1 MRSSTICTRALRN
14 GTLRLR
20 CGPIPSTRLVGA
32 QSPLIRGLG
41 AKTGAVDGKQ
51 RRWQSSAAA
60 SQPVVGIEPIAAVDP
75 TLDITS
81 VLRQASQEFP
91 DQSLHNDISLALTH
105 LINPSH
111 PLRIAITPLSPTDPS
126 STTSSLLDAILV
138 DPLSGTSKHLY
149 QRHRTTAEGTLIRY
163 GPVATLNPL
172 CEEHGALSVL
182 EIPHPFLQRHN
193 LEIVELPAPSPKL
206 LAEIIPTYTKTV
218 YTTTSPAAFYAF
230 TPTPTLSEVVLDIDP
245 ASHTLL
251 KTAGEGRYVVS
262 AHTALTA
269 AGALELSPANAST
282 YSRDWLA
289 SNITPLL
296 HSLPSSSIR
305 ALLDRIIAR
314 CEFIQDEE
322 RRMSAVAEVGKG
334 PVEVH
339 QKRVER
345 LLEAG
350 RAWASTA
357 HAELEHTI
365 TPSPTDPDA
374 KTLTRPSIQ
383 PPQPLTELFTGRLA
397 FWKLLWRVDE
407 VGPSVREIVY
417 GQLLPRAER
426 ELVYL
431 YGTMAL
437 LNPDSSSA
445 PKIENNVEEIGAEL
459 RAARAEL
466 AAGPTDA
473 LARTAQGALLKAGT
487 LTAASAASSAIL
499 TLALDYHLYPSLSP
513 LALGLVTSLYLL
525 QSTWLAAKTDF
536 ERYWR
541 EIGAQAVRREGGR
554 WERVVRGVQSEEVRA
569 WRGVEV
575 DKLRKSAILEQ
586 LRSAVR
592 G

>member
-1 MRSSTICTRALRN
+1 M
-14 GTLRLR
+14 
-20 CGPIPSTRLVGA
+20 
-32 QSPLIRGLG
+32 RGLG
-41 AKTGAVDGKQ
+41 ANTGAVDGMRPQ
-51 RRWQSSAAA
+51 RRWSSAAA
-60 SQPVVGIEPIAAVDP
+60 AQPI
-75 TLDITS
+75 LDITS
-81 VLRQASQEFP
+81 ILRQASQEFP
-91 DQSLHNDISLALTH
+91 DQSLRSDISLALRH
-105 LINPSH
+105 LTNPSH
-111 PLRIAITPLSPTDPS
+111 TLRIAITPLSHTEPS
-126 STTSSLLDAILV
+126 SATSTLLEAILA
-138 DPLSGTSKHLY
+138 DPLSGTSKHLHE
-149 QRHRTTAEGTLIRY
+149 RHRTTAEGTLIRY

-193 LEIVELPAPSPKL
+193 LEIIELRSPSPKL
-206 LAEIIPTYTKTV
+206 LAEIIPTCSKTL
-218 YTTTSPAAFYAF
+218 YTTISPSAFYAF

-251 KTAGEGRYVVS
+251 NAAGEGEGRYVVS
-262 AHTALTA
+262 AQTALTA
-269 AGALELSPANAST
+269 AGALELSPANATT

-289 SNITPLL
+289 SNITQLL
-296 HSLPSSSIR
+296 HSLPSSSTR
-305 ALLDRIIAR
+305 ALLERIIAR
-314 CEFIQDEE
+314 CEFIQEE
-322 RRMSAVAEVGKG
+322 ARRMSALVGVGTG
-334 PVEVH
+334 PEEVH

-365 TPSPTDPDA
+365 TPSPTDPDT
-374 KTLTRPSIQ
+374 KTLNSQSIQ

-407 VGPSVREIVY
+407 VGSSVREIVH
-417 GQLLPRAER
+417 GLLLPSAER

-431 YGTMAL
+431 HGTMAS
-437 LNPDSSSA
+437 LNPDS
-445 PKIENNVEEIGAEL
+445 PTPQIDVEEIGSEL

-487 LTAASAASSAIL
+487 LTAASAASSAFL

-513 LALGLVTSLYLL
+513 LALGLATSLYLL

-541 EIGAQAVRREGGR
+541 DIGAQAVRREGVR
-554 WERVVRGVQSEEVRA
+554 WEGVIRDVQSEEVKA
-569 WRGVEV
+569 WRVGEVE
-575 DKLRKSAILEQ
+575 KLRKSAILEQ
-586 LRSAVR
+586 LICAIR